1 MQEIA
6 ERLRSSKGLLQL
18 WQRYKDCYQQCS
30 STVRLREDQTNEL
43 LKTATSKDIA
53 DDEVTTWIQD
63 CNVCLLKLY
72 AFSHLCELKV
82 KTVTKQCSWCI
93 GSLHTK
99 LFPFAEGS
107 HICKRDNFTSTTQ
120 ISIPCCFVVSE
131 SFLKSSLWRRWIN
144 SITYLVLIPTYQK
157 VFCFSSL
164 PNPLS
169 FFYCSQKHRSLC
181 LYFH

>member
-30 STVRLREDQTNEL
+30 STVHLREDQTNEL
-43 LKTATSKDIA
+43 LKSATSKEIA

-82 KTVTKQCSWCI
+82 KTVTKQCS
-93 GSLHTK
+93 
-99 LFPFAEGS
+99 
-107 HICKRDNFTSTTQ
+107 
-120 ISIPCCFVVSE
+120 
-131 SFLKSSLWRRWIN
+131 
-144 SITYLVLIPTYQK
+144 
-157 VFCFSSL
+157 
-164 PNPLS
+164 
-169 FFYCSQKHRSLC
+169 
-181 LYFH
+181 